1 MKMLD
6 IDKKV
11 IFYIRKYLTIQSMIS
26 RKYLPIQSMIS
37 TSTEKSEY
45 SWKSHFSVH
54 CTKSEVFH

>member
-54 CTKSEVFH
+54 CT